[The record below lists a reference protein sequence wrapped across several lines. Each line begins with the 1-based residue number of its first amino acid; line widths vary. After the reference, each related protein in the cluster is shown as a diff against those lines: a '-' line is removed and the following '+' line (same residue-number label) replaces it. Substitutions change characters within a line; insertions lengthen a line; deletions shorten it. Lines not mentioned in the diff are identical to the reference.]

1 MLKNKFKI
9 ITLLLVVSMIFIVPI
24 VRAENETT
32 DTNVVINEDPEANNN
47 QQVTNIS
54 ETNEESQNIQN
65 PEDSFK
71 KSDVYL
77 VGDNITIDYIVDGN
91 LFVCANSVTIN
102 SQIGGDAFIIANSV
116 TIGENGYIFSN
127 LFTTSESVDVKGVV
141 YDIYAL
147 SNNINIS
154 GYVYRDIKVGCNTL
168 NILGTI
174 GRNAFVD
181 CNNITF
187 AQSNIENP
195 EQEPT
200 VTSNGSISGD
210 LNYSSKN
217 EISIPEN
224 AVTGNVNYTKS
235 VTTSENNI
243 QDKLYSL
250 GSLIATTII
259 LWLLCLW
266 LAPKFIEKS
275 SDLAIKKP
283 LPVIG
288 LGILAPIVIAIAS
301 IILLILGITSVA
313 GLILL
318 AQLFIV
324 IAISTALFIITANN
338 IICNK
343 LKIEKKLGIFGM
355 LIVSSIVLWL
365 VKLIPYL
372 GTLVSLVASIIGLG
386 IITSNFILKVNDK
399 KEDTKQEKNAE

>member
-32 DTNVVINEDPEANNN
+32 DTNVVINEDPEANND
-47 QQVTNIS
+47 QQVTNIA

-102 SQIGGDAFIIANSV
+102 SQIGGDAFIIASSV
-116 TIGENGYIFSN
+116 TVGEDGYIFSN

-147 SNNINIS
+147 SNNVNIS

-187 AQSNIENP
+187 AQSDTENP
-195 EQEPT
+195 GQEPT

-259 LWLLCLW
+259 IWLLCLW

-288 LGILAPIVIAIAS
+288 LGILAPIVITIAS

-372 GTLVSLVASIIGLG
+372 GTIVSLVASIIGLG

-399 KEDTKQEKNAE
+399 EENTK